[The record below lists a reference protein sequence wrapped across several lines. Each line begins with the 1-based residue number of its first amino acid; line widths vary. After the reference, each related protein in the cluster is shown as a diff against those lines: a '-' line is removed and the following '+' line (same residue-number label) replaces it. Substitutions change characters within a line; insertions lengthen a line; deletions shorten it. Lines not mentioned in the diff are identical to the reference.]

1 MSTLDIQKLLDKY
14 FEGQTSLEEEARLK
28 QYFQGAHID
37 PALLPFQPLFQ
48 FFESERET
56 GLSPSFESK
65 LMTRIKAE
73 KQARIRRMSTYI
85 ARIAAVAV
93 IILGI
98 AIVFPK
104 LQRPDDA
111 MTAINWEQYEPQ
123 TEEEALA
130 EATAALQLLA
140 SKLNGST
147 KTATH
152 ELGQIKKS
160 ATIFK

>member
-1 MSTLDIQKLLDKY
+1 
-14 FEGQTSLEEEARLK
+14 
-28 QYFQGAHID
+28 
-37 PALLPFQPLFQ
+37 
-48 FFESERET
+48 
-56 GLSPSFESK
+56 
-65 LMTRIKAE
+65 MTRIKAE
-73 KQARIRRMSTYI
+73 KQARIRNMTTYI

-104 LQRPDDA
+104 LQRPGNA
-111 MTAINWEQYEPQ
+111 VANINWDKYEPQ
-123 TEEEALA
+123 TEDEAMA

-152 ELGQIKKS
+152 ELEQIKKS